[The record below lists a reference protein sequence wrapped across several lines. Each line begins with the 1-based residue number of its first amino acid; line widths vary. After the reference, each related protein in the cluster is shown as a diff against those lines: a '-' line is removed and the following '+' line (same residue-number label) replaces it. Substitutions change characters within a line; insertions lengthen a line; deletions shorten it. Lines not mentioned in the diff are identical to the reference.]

1 MYRDTVLV
9 VHIAGVA
16 AWLGANFVQLF
27 LAPWFARRPAVEY
40 AAWIDASRLLGQR
53 YYNVAGGV
61 IGTTG
66 VLLVIETG
74 YEWSAGFVGVG
85 IAVIIVG
92 AVLGIFA
99 FAPLAAR
106 QAEAVRGG
114 DGATAR
120 SLAGRVTSLALLDTI
135 LVLTAV
141 SAMVVRWRS

>member
-1 MYRDTVLV
+1 MYRDTILV

-40 AAWIDASRLLGQR
+40 AAWIDASRMLGQR
-53 YYNVAGGV
+53 YYNVAGAA

-74 YEWSAGFVGVG
+74 YGWSAGFVGVG
-85 IAVIIVG
+85 IAVIFVG
-92 AVLGIFA
+92 AMLGIFA
-99 FAPLAAR
+99 FTPLTAR
-106 QAEAVRGG
+106 QAEAVRSG
-114 DGATAR
+114 DGPTAR
-120 SLAGRVTSLALLDTI
+120 SLTGRVTSLAVLDTI
-135 LVLTAV
+135 LVLTAL